1 MAIWCQNDLDA
12 DTENDDDL
20 DENTENDVDQL
31 KILKITG
38 ISPVHLT
45 RGWLWP
51 RGGAPSG
58 DLVVTMVRVVIVVSM
73 VRVVTDVY

>member
-1 MAIWCQNDLDA
+1 M
-12 DTENDDDL
+12 
-20 DENTENDVDQL
+20 
-31 KILKITG
+31 LKITG

-58 DLVVTMVRVVIVVSM
+58 DLVVTIVMVVIL
-73 VRVVTDVY
+73 VTIVIFRDCGDVDDCGMLMESEWISKTNAQMPVMTIT

>member
-1 MAIWCQNDLDA
+1 M
-12 DTENDDDL
+12 
-20 DENTENDVDQL
+20 
-31 KILKITG
+31 KMLKITG

-73 VRVVTDVY
+73 VRVVIDVY

>member
-1 MAIWCQNDLDA
+1 M
-12 DTENDDDL
+12 
-20 DENTENDVDQL
+20 
-31 KILKITG
+31 KMLKITG

-58 DLVVTMVRVVIVVSM
+58 DLVVTMVWVVILAMYVDRYGM
-73 VRVVTDVY
+73 DK

>member
-1 MAIWCQNDLDA
+1 MAIWCQNDLDEN
-12 DTENDDDL
+12 TENDDD
-20 DENTENDVDQL
+20 DQQM
-31 KILKITG
+31 KMLKITG

-73 VRVVTDVY
+73 VRVVIDVY